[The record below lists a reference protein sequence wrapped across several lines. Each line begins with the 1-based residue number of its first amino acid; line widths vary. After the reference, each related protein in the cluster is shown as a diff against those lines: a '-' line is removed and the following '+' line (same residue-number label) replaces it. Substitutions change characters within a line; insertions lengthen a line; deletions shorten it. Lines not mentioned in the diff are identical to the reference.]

1 MRPNPRFS
9 VWILLLLCALLPG
22 AAVGAAGQAAERR
35 ERPCAQ
41 PWVVGN
47 PEGNYIVPGAV
58 GDVAYRTVG
67 GRRLALDAY
76 VPPGRGPHPA
86 VILIHGGRWKSGSR
100 VSYVT
105 QLFEPLARAG
115 IAWFSIDYRLGPN
128 PPDAAQQAS
137 AVADAAQQPAAR
149 AAASQEASAVADAA
163 QNDLAEAARFIR
175 CHASRLRVDPAR
187 VALIGED
194 TGAQMAVL
202 EAAARPEQYRGVA
215 ALGGV
220 FPEHAALRQALSR
233 PKGLP
238 PMLVIHGAADR
249 DVPPAEAMHFCDDV
263 RIGGGTKSAPLGA
276 CQYYTVEG
284 ASHRF
289 ENWWPTQW
297 HYKAELVRWL
307 RERLGLPRL
316 EITDITAL
324 LRAPF
329 PQPSQTSGLRKNIE
343 YAPGLKLDAY
353 VPRRSGL
360 FPAVIIAHGG
370 GWEAGDKVTYVA
382 PLFEPLAKAGFAW
395 FSIDY
400 RLTPAVRHPAQLDD
414 LRRAIRYVRH
424 HAARFRVDP
433 RRIAILG
440 ESASAQMAALVASL
454 PCPPVADSADP
465 VDRTDCRPNAVVSFY
480 GVYDFVPRVTDA
492 SPRSLLVR
500 LFGPRELDDASRTLL
515 REYSP
520 ITHARR
526 DLPPALLLQG
536 TDESLYELAVEYAGR
551 LKQVGARHELYLLKG
566 APHGLENWEG
576 RPEWQGYKRK
586 LVEWL
591 LTETSAAKA
600 QISQGR

>member
-1 MRPNPRFS
+1 MTATHSRPLRTPGSRRTLQR
-9 VWILLLLCALLPG
+9 VLMLMAVAL
-22 AAVGAAGQAAERR
+22 AAAGWVTVPAWSAQTR
-35 ERPCAQ
+35 EQPCAQ

-47 PEGNYIVPGAV
+47 PEGNYVVPGAM
-58 GDVAYRTVG
+58 GDVVYRAIG

-86 VILIHGGRWKSGSR
+86 VILVHGGNGKSGSR

-115 IAWFSIDYRLGPN
+115 IAWFSIDYRLEPES
-128 PPDAAQQAS
+128 PEAAERAS
-137 AVADAAQQPAAR
+137 VGADAAQ
-149 AAASQEASAVADAA
+149 E
-163 QNDLAEAARFIR
+163 DLAEAARFIR
-175 CHASRLRVDPAR
+175 CHAARLRVDPAR
-187 VALIGED
+187 VALVGED
-194 TGAQMAVL
+194 TGARMAVL

-220 FPEHAALRQALSR
+220 FPEHVALRPALSR

-238 PMLVIHGAADR
+238 PVLVMHGAGDR

-263 RIGGGTKSAPLGA
+263 RIGGGAKTAPAGA
-276 CQYYTVEG
+276 CQYYTIEG
-284 ASHRF
+284 ASHRM
-289 ENWWPTQW
+289 ENWWPAHW

-316 EITDITAL
+316 EITDITTL
-324 LRAPF
+324 LRAAF
-329 PQPSQTSGLRKNIE
+329 PQPGDATGLHKNIE

-353 VPRRSGL
+353 VPRGRGP

-382 PLFEPLAKAGFAW
+382 PLFEPLAKGGFAW

-400 RLTPAVRHPAQLDD
+400 RLTPAVRHPEQLDD

-424 HAARFRVDP
+424 NAARFRVDP
-433 RRIAILG
+433 QRIAILG
-440 ESASAQMAALVASL
+440 ESASGQMVALVASR

-465 VDRTDCRPNAVVSFY
+465 VNRADCRPNAVVSFY

-500 LFGPRELDDASRTLL
+500 LFGPRELDDASRALL

-520 ITHARR
+520 ITHAHR
-526 DLPPALLLQG
+526 DLPPTLLLQG
-536 TDESLYELAVEYAGR
+536 TNESLHEQTLAYARR
-551 LKQVGARHELYLLKG
+551 LKEVGARHELHLLDG

-576 RPEWQGYKRK
+576 RAEWQSYKRK

-591 LTETSAAKA
+591 RAELAGAK
-600 QISQGR
+600 